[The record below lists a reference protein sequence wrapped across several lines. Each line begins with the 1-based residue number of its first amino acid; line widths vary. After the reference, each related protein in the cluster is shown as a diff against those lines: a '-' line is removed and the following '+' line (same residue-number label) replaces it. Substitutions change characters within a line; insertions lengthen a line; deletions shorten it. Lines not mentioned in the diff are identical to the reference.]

1 MSRKTKAHA
10 QNESKKGRKE
20 AMVISNDSKYTVT
33 PIGLTMLKTE
43 LESLRSRR
51 REMVALLQGSKG
63 LGDSDN
69 INTQEELIRI
79 EKRMLTL
86 ENLIDNSIVSTPD
99 VHNPKIEFGDRVTVL
114 NENNEQEVFVIVS
127 SHEANPGE
135 GLISI
140 QSPIGK
146 ALIGRKV
153 KETVQ
158 VHTPSGVRKLT
169 IMGMGNTT
177 QWNQ

>member
-1 MSRKTKAHA
+1 MQKKTKVHA
-10 QNESKKGRKE
+10 QNVLKKEREIAK
-20 AMVISNDSKYTVT
+20 VIPSDSKFTVT
-33 PIGLTMLKTE
+33 PIGLNKLKTE
-43 LESLRSRR
+43 LESLRNRR
-51 REMVALLQGSKG
+51 MEMVTLLQGSKG

-79 EKRMLTL
+79 EKRILTL

-99 VHNPKIEFGDRVTVL
+99 IHNPKIEFGDRVTVL
-114 NENNEQEVFVIVS
+114 NENNEEEVFIIVS
-127 SHEANPGE
+127 SPEANPDK

-153 KETVQ
+153 KDTVQ
-158 VHTPSGVRKLT
+158 VHTPSGVRKLM

-177 QWNQ
+177 RKE